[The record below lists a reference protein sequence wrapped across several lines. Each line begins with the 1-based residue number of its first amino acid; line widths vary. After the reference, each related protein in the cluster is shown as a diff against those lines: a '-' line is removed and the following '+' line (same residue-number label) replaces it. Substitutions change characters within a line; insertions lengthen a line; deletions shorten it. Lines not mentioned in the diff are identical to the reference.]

1 MTFIRPDRSN
11 IKAVIKVKYPSWVRF
26 YHWLRSVPYR
36 SRRMKSIFIE
46 HYQSRLADGE
56 ESLSGSGSR
65 LVQTI
70 EIRMRIPVLVREF
83 NASSMLD
90 APCGDFHWQ
99 KRMELELQR
108 YVGADIVPD
117 IIRMNQRKYGNHIR
131 QFRILDITKDELPRS
146 DIILCR
152 DCLVHFPFKKIVAAL
167 RNFKRSDSSYLLTT
181 TFPQR
186 DENRDILTGHWRPI
200 NLELPPF
207 DFPKPIKMIN
217 EKWIDEGGKPSDK
230 SLGLWKL
237 EDIPF

>member
-1 MTFIRPDRSN
+1 
-11 IKAVIKVKYPSWVRF
+11 
-26 YHWLRSVPYR
+26 
-36 SRRMKSIFIE
+36 MKSIFIE
-46 HYQSRLADGE
+46 HYQSRVVGGE
-56 ESLSGSGSR
+56 ESLSGSGSS

-70 EIRMRIPVLVREF
+70 EIRMRIPVLVRAF

-99 KRMELELQR
+99 KEMELELQH

-152 DCLVHFPFKKIVAAL
+152 DCLVHFQFKKIVAAL

-181 TFPQR
+181 TFPQQ

-217 EKWIDEGGKPSDK
+217 EKYTGEGGKASDK
-230 SLGLWKL
+230 SLGFWKL

>member
-1 MTFIRPDRSN
+1 
-11 IKAVIKVKYPSWVRF
+11 
-26 YHWLRSVPYR
+26 
-36 SRRMKSIFIE
+36 MKSIFIE
-46 HYQSRLADGE
+46 HYQSRVVGGE
-56 ESLSGSGSR
+56 ESLSGSGSS

-99 KRMELELQR
+99 KEMELELQH

-217 EKWIDEGGKPSDK
+217 EKYTGEGGKASDK
-230 SLGLWKL
+230 SLGFWKL